1 MSSPSRR
8 ARALRRVA
16 IAGALGVLLTF
27 LPAPKFT
34 FMQASFGSLAPF
46 PSTEDAG
53 ASEVAGMQDV
63 LDTTLV
69 GDRVVGT
76 EPATDEFTMIGVAF
90 DEAPTEPVLVR
101 VRQTDGTWSEWNELE
116 YSGDDGPDRGTS
128 ERTARITTEP
138 LWVGDAEG
146 YQLSVADGEESGAE
160 VALVRE
166 RATRVVTESTPIAE
180 AAGSPAPFPIQP
192 RSAWNVRSTSTSTT
206 SALKMAVVHHTAST
220 NAYSSG
226 QVPSILRSMQAYHMD
241 TKGWSDI
248 AYNFL
253 VDRFGTI
260 WEGRGG
266 GMGNAVIGAHA
277 MGFNTGS
284 VGVSVIGNFVGAGAP
299 SVALEAVARVVGWR
313 LEAYGVNPLAASNF
327 TSGGSTS
334 IPAGQVVYRSHVV
347 GHQEVGSTSC
357 PGSIQGSLQWV
368 RNRAR
373 NWYDWTAAMH
383 NPIGRADGVTGGD
396 GVITSSGFAYDP
408 DTSSP
413 IEVILIVG
421 GRWYPVTADRSRSDW
436 ATHYGSYGNNHGYAI
451 GIEMPPGRYATCVVA
466 LNEGEGRDSYLSC
479 GDVVV
484 K

>member
-1 MSSPSRR
+1 M
-8 ARALRRVA
+8 A
-16 IAGALGVLLTF
+16 IAGAFGVLLTF

-34 FMQASFGSLAPF
+34 FIEASFGSLAPF
-46 PSTEDAG
+46 PTIEDAG
-53 ASEVAGMQDV
+53 AAEVAAMQDV
-63 LDTTLV
+63 VDTTLV

-76 EPATDEFTMIGVAF
+76 EPSADEFAMIGVSF
-90 DEAPTEPVLVR
+90 DEPPTAPVLVR
-101 VRQTDGTWSEWNELE
+101 VREADGSWSEWNELE
-116 YSGDDGPDRGTS
+116 YSADNGPDAGTG
-128 ERTARITTEP
+128 EQTPEVTTEP
-138 LWVGDAEG
+138 LWVGDAGG
-146 YQLSVADGEESGAE
+146 YQLSVADGDETGAE
-160 VALVRE
+160 VALVRAKE
-166 RATRVVTESTPIAE
+166 TRVVAESTPIAE

-192 RSAWNVRSTSTSTT
+192 RSAWNVRTTTTSTT
-206 SALKMAVVHHTAST
+206 SALKMAVVHHTASA
-220 NAYSSG
+220 NAYSAS
-226 QVPSILRSMQAYHMD
+226 QVPGILRSMQAYHMD
-241 TKGWSDI
+241 TNGWSDI

-284 VGVSVIGNFVGAGAP
+284 VGVSVIGNFVGATAP
-299 SVALEAVARVVGWR
+299 SAALEAVARVVGWR

-334 IPAGQVVYRSHVV
+334 IPAGQVVYRSNVV
-347 GHQEVGSTSC
+347 GHQEVGATAC

-373 NWYDWTAAMH
+373 NWFDWSAAMH
-383 NPIGRADGVTGGD
+383 NPIGRVDGVTGGE
-396 GVITSSGFAYDP
+396 GVITSAGFAYDP
-408 DTSSP
+408 DTSAP

-421 GRWYPVTADRSRSDW
+421 GKWYPVTADRARSDW
-436 ATHYGSYGNNHGYAI
+436 ASHYASYGNDHGFAI
-451 GIEMPPGRYATCVVA
+451 GVEMPPGRYATCIVA
-466 LNEGEGRDSYLSC
+466 LNQGEGRDSYLSC